1 MEQDIVTLENNMGF
15 FAKSKN
21 ADSML
26 GDVKKKIAAAKD
38 ELLKIE
44 EKISIIDSQFE

>member
-1 MEQDIVTLENNMGF
+1 MGF

-21 ADSML
+21 ADSMMT
-26 GDVKKKIAAAKD
+26 DVARKIVAAKD

-44 EKISIIDSQFE
+44 EKIKIIDTYFE